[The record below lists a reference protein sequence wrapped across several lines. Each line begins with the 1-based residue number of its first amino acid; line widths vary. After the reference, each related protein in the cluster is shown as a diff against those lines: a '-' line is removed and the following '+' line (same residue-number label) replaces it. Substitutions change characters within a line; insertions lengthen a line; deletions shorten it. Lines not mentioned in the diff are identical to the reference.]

1 METITILKNKLNGFL
16 SLILTFAFSCFA
28 FAQENSAKTAVST
41 NETKTTTTTEWYA
54 EPTYLIIGAVVL
66 IIIVALLVRGGRKGD

>member
-1 METITILKNKLNGFL
+1 METIAIFKNKLNGFL
-16 SLILTFAFSCFA
+16 SFILTLAFSSLI

-41 NETKTTTTTEWYA
+41 NATKTTTTTEWYA
-54 EPTYLIIGAVVL
+54 DPTYLVIGAIVL